1 MRQSTMSSPSHPV
14 TVFCLNLLVLIT
26 RANFS
31 SGHKVWFKH
40 FLALFCLATSL
51 RVFYRECRNDSNWLM
66 CRASLTQLAHIALV
80 ITALLKDNKPFVLQ
94 LLESAFCNQSVFS
107 LNKAPPLSGQLAP
120 MMQKMSRR

>member
-1 MRQSTMSSPSHPV
+1 MRQYTMSSPSHPL
-14 TVFCLNLLVLIT
+14 TVFCLNALVLIT

-31 SGHKVWFKH
+31 AGHKVRLKQ
-40 FLALFCLATSL
+40 FLALFCLAASL
-51 RVFYRECRNDSNWLM
+51 RAFHRECRNDSNWLM
-66 CRASLTQLAHIALV
+66 CRASLTQLAHVISV

-120 MMQKMSRR
+120 MMQKMPRR